1 VKGIRGRPAHAIVAT
16 RDLDRALAFY
26 SGVLGLT
33 VIENDAYGCF
43 LEAGGTEVR
52 LSVVE
57 DHEPSGLPVLGW
69 LVPDVAA
76 TVAALAAA
84 GFPAERFEG
93 LGQDDA
99 GVWTGPDGARLAWF
113 RDPDGNLLS
122 MVEDTR
128 R

>member
-1 VKGIRGRPAHAIVAT
+1 MRGIRGRPAHAIVAT
-16 RDLDRALAFY
+16 RDLDAALAFY
-26 SGVLGLT
+26 SGTLGLT

-43 LEAGGTEVR
+43 LEAAGTEVR

-57 DHEPSGLPVLGW
+57 GFEPAGLPVLGW

-84 GFPAERFEG
+84 GVPTVRVAG

-99 GVWTGPDGARLAWF
+99 GIWTGPDGARLAWF
-113 RDPDGNLLS
+113 QDPDGNLLS

>member
-16 RDLDRALAFY
+16 SDLDRALAFY

-33 VIENDAYGCF
+33 VIENAAYGCF

-57 DHEPSGLPVLGW
+57 HHQPSGLPVIGW

-84 GFPAERFEG
+84 GVPAERFEG

-99 GVWTGPDGARLAWF
+99 GLWTGPDGARLAWF